1 MFSLDDRYSDID
13 YRVML
18 HSLGLHSLGLQSLS
32 LSELR
37 WVVIALCAS

>member
-13 YRVML
+13 YRVM
-18 HSLGLHSLGLQSLS
+18 LHSLGLQSLS